1 MKKMRLLAGLI
12 LATAVT
18 TVAGCGGP
26 TGEVAQGVTDT
37 KILIGNTATTTGL
50 LSFVGLPF
58 KAGMEAAMEVF
69 NAAGGVGGRTVEY
82 KHYDD
87 GFLAATG
94 MANTEKLVE
103 DDKVF
108 ALVGHFGT
116 PTVGATIDYIQDK
129 GIPMVY
135 AATGIN
141 QLYFQ
146 RTPGNPVMAVQP
158 IYKTEG
164 RILLARALYETDL
177 FGTVDKVGVIY
188 TADDAGNSIKAGIDV
203 EALALGKSD
212 IIVSQVGSGDYSAAV
227 LKMKTEG
234 VDVVIMAMNQYAFP
248 VALTAMA
255 TNEVDIPVLTS
266 YVSAAPASIPT
277 AAVGGNRQVYTNA
290 WVDVDFTATTGE
302 YADYVAAINAHPT
315 LTTQQKT
322 AYAIDA
328 FAIAGYVAFKVFE
341 EGLRRVDANKAVLNW
356 ENYIA
361 AMEEDVIDFALGGE
375 IDFTDGKRWGVDT
388 LSLLKFDATTETLS
402 KVKEVES
409 LNQIKGI

>member
-1 MKKMRLLAGLI
+1 MKKMRLLAGII

-18 TVAGCGGP
+18 TVAGCGGNS
-26 TGEVAQGVTDT
+26 GEVAQGVTDT
-37 KILIGNTATTTGL
+37 KILIGNTATTTGIMNAI
-50 LSFVGLPF
+50 GLPF
-58 KAGMEAAMEVF
+58 KAGMEAAMEVL
-69 NAAGGVGGRTVEY
+69 NEAGGIGGRTVEY

-146 RTPGNPVMAVQP
+146 KTVGNPVMAVQP

-203 EALALGKSD
+203 EALALGKTTNV
-212 IIVSQVGSGDYSAAV
+212 VSAVGSGDFSAAV
-227 LKMKTEG
+227 LAMKTAA
-234 VDVVIMAMNQYAFP
+234 VDVVIMAMNQVYFP
-248 VALTAMA
+248 TALGAMA
-255 TNEVDIPVLTS
+255 TGELDVPVLTS
-266 YVSAAPASIPT
+266 YVSANPYYIANANVS
-277 AAVGGNRQVYTNA
+277 GNRQVYTNA

-302 YADYVAAINAHPT
+302 YAEYVAAINGYSGITAEQKAT
-315 LTTQQKT
+315 LI
-322 AYAIDA
+322 YDA

-341 EGLRRVDANKAVLNW
+341 EGVRRVDAAKLPLNW

-361 AMEEDVIDFALGGE
+361 AMEEEVIDFPLGGE
-375 IDFTDGKRWGVDT
+375 IDFTSGKRWGVDT
-388 LSLLKFDATTETLS
+388 LSLLKYNKTTSLLE
-402 KVKEVES
+402 KAKEVES
-409 LNQIKGI
+409 LEQIKGI

>member
-1 MKKMRLLAGLI
+1 MKKMRLLAGII

-18 TVAGCGGP
+18 TVAGCGA
-26 TGEVAQGVTDT
+26 TQDVAQGVTDD
-37 KILIGNTATTTGL
+37 KIVIGNTATTTGA
-50 LSFVGLPF
+50 LSAVGLPF
-58 KAGMEAAMEVF
+58 KAGMEAAIEVF
-69 NAAGGVGGRTVEY
+69 NEAGGIGGRTIEY

-146 RTPGNPVMAVQP
+146 KTVGNPVMAVQP

-203 EALALGKSD
+203 EALSLGKTANV
-212 IIVSQVGSGDYSAAV
+212 VSAVGSGDFSAAV
-227 LKMKTEG
+227 LAMKTAA
-234 VDVVIMAMNQYAFP
+234 VDVVIMAMNQAYFP
-248 VALTAMA
+248 TALGAMA
-255 TNEVDIPVLTS
+255 TGELDVPVLTS
-266 YVSAAPASIPT
+266 YVSANPYYIANAN
-277 AAVGGNRQVYTNA
+277 VGGNRQVYANA

-302 YADYVAAINAHPT
+302 YADYVAAINGLARLTDTEKAT
-315 LTTQQKT
+315 LRF
-322 AYAIDA
+322 DS
-328 FAIAGYVAFKVFE
+328 FAIAGYIAFKVFE
-341 EGLRRVDANKAVLNW
+341 EGLRRVDDAKLALTW
-356 ENYIA
+356 ENYIN
-361 AMEEDVIDFALGGE
+361 AMEEEVIDFPLGGE
-375 IDFTDGKRWGVDT
+375 VDFTSGKRWGVDT
-388 LSLLKFDATTETLS
+388 LSLLKYNKTTSLLE
-402 KVKEVES
+402 KAKEVES
-409 LNQIKGI
+409 LEQIKGV